1 MEIRD
6 HPVLRSVIR
15 FDSTPLNKAYYTEE
29 GYLVDSP
36 ILTSVGIFEYANPD
50 GSIRR
55 ELRVPSEVFNKESLA
70 SYRGKPIIM
79 THDAGLVDKNNVH
92 DASIGTILSDGYRDG
107 ADVRA
112 KIVIHDTDEM
122 KRRGFKE
129 LSLGYN
135 LDLDETP
142 GIYNGERYD
151 AIQRNIRINHLAL
164 VREARAGDQARLN
177 IDSKD
182 GETLTGGRKLMSK
195 RIRNARRADEALTP
209 EELKKAIEWYKA
221 NRDTFENKDADDV
234 QTEESKIEDKIA
246 NIRDNHPVEAKKEVA
261 VEEVPEM
268 PAKKPIPAKEPAK
281 KPVVAKEEVE
291 EEVMDAD
298 DEPVEEEEYVEFEQD
313 ADEVIRDQDKDIKTL
328 LDIIDTLL
336 AEKAFDEAD
345 PVVKEEEEEEFVT
358 DGDDWEEKE
367 NCDADDD
374 DIPNIE
380 GFNEI
385 PEDEATEADK
395 EIHEDEDGEEE
406 EEIDIMK
413 YEDNPRMNADSVD
426 KIIRERIKLGM
437 LGRALNLDG
446 LENMSVLKAKK
457 TIIKAVRPSV
467 RLDGKS
473 YAYINAMYK
482 CAADDIKKGQRKDT
496 NYQRKQMFNKDSAMK
511 RDENTPES
519 ARQRMIERRQ
529 NKKEENK

>member
-6 HPVLRSVIR
+6 HPTLRSVIR
-15 FDSTPLNKAYYTEE
+15 FDSTPLNKTYYTEE

-55 ELRVPSEVFNKESLA
+55 ELRVPSEVFSKESLQ
-70 SYRGKPIIM
+70 SYRGKPVIM
-79 THDAGLVDKNNVH
+79 THGAGLVDKNNVH

-107 ADVRA
+107 SDVRA

-182 GETLTGGRKLMSK
+182 GETLIGGRKLMSRK
-195 RIRNARRADEALTP
+195 IRNARRTDEALTP

-221 NRDTFENKDADDV
+221 NRDQFENKDADDV

-246 NIRDNHPVEAKKEVA
+246 NIRDNHPVEAEEKEVK
-261 VEEVPEM
+261 VEEV
-268 PAKKPIPAKEPAK
+268 PAK
-281 KPVVAKEEVE
+281 KPVPTKEEVFE
-291 EEVMDAD
+291 EKQMDAD
-298 DEPVEEEEYVEFEQD
+298 EEVVEEEEMTDEYAKD

-336 AEKAFDEAD
+336 AEKAFDEAE
-345 PVVKEEEEEEFVT
+345 PAVEEKKEEEEELVYDE
-358 DGDDWEEKE
+358 DDLEKKE

-374 DIPNIE
+374 DIPDIE
-380 GFNEI
+380 GFEEI
-385 PEDEATEADK
+385 PEDVAVK
-395 EIHEDEDGEEE
+395 EDVEVHEDEDDEEE

-413 YEDNPRMNADSVD
+413 YEDKPRMNADSVD
-426 KIIRERIKLGM
+426 RIIRERIKLGM

-457 TIIKAVRPSV
+457 TIIKAVRPTV

-482 CAADDIKKGQRKDT
+482 CAADDIKKGQRKST
-496 NYQRKQMFNKDSAMK
+496 NDQRKKMFNKDSAIT
-511 RDENTPES
+511 RDENTPEM
-519 ARQRMIERRQ
+519 ARQRMIDRRQ
-529 NKKEENK
+529 NKKEEK

>member
-15 FDSTPLNKAYYTEE
+15 FDSTPLNRAQYTEE

-36 ILTSVGIFEYANPD
+36 ILTSTGIFEYANPD

-55 ELRVPSEVFNKESLA
+55 ELRVPSEVFSRESLQ
-70 SYRGKPIIM
+70 SYRAKPIIL
-79 THDAGLVDKNNVH
+79 THDAGLVDKDNVH
-92 DASIGTILSDGYRDG
+92 EASIGTILSDGYRDG
-107 ADVRA
+107 NDVRA

-122 KRRGFKE
+122 KRSGFKE

-182 GETLTGGRKLMSK
+182 GVTTLRGGKKLMSK
-195 RIRNARRADEALTP
+195 KIRNARRADEALTP

-221 NRDTFENKDADDV
+221 NRDQLEKKDADDV

-246 NIRDNHPVEAKKEVA
+246 NIRDNHPVEAKETEVQ
-261 VEEVPEM
+261 VEEVP
-268 PAKKPIPAKEPAK
+268 AKPEK
-281 KPVVAKEEVE
+281 KPVFEEEQMDEDEFVE
-291 EEVMDAD
+291 EEK
-298 DEPVEEEEYVEFEQD
+298 EFDKD

-336 AEKAFDEAD
+336 AEKAFDEAE
-345 PVVKEEEEEEFVT
+345 PEVEEEEEKELVL
-358 DGDDWEEKE
+358 DEDDLEEH
-367 NCDADDD
+367 CDADDD
-374 DIPNIE
+374 DIPDIE

-385 PEDEATEADK
+385 PEDEATDADV
-395 EIHEDEDGEEE
+395 HEDEDEEE

-413 YEDNPRMNADSVD
+413 YEDQPRMNADSVD
-426 KIIRERIKLGM
+426 KIIRERITLGM
-437 LGRALNLDG
+437 IGRALNLDG
-446 LENMSVLKAKK
+446 LENMSILKAKK
-457 TIIKAVRPSV
+457 TIIKAVRPGM

-473 YAYINAMYK
+473 YAYINAAYQY
-482 CAADDIKKGQRKDT
+482 AVQDIKKSQRKDT
-496 NYQRKQMFNKDSAMK
+496 NYQRKQMFNKDSAIIS
-511 RDENTPES
+511 DENTPEN
-519 ARQRMIERRQ
+519 ARQRMIERHT

>member
-15 FDSTPLNKAYYTEE
+15 FDSTPLNATYYTEE
-29 GYLVDSP
+29 GYLIDSP
-36 ILTSVGIFEYANPD
+36 ILTSTGIFEYANPD
-50 GSIRR
+50 GSVRR
-55 ELRVPSEVFNKESLA
+55 ELRVPSEVFDRASLA
-70 SYRGKPIIM
+70 SYKAKPIIIS
-79 THDAGLVDKNNVH
+79 HDAGLVDKSNVH
-92 DASIGTILSDGYRDG
+92 EASVGTILSDGYRDG
-107 ADVRA
+107 SDVRA

-122 KRRGFKE
+122 KRIGFKE

-142 GIYNGERYD
+142 GIYKGEHYD

-182 GETLTGGRKLMSK
+182 GETLIGGRKLMSK
-195 RIRNARRADEALTP
+195 RIRNAQRTDEALTP

-234 QTEESKIEDKIA
+234 QTEESKIEEKIA
-246 NIRDNHPVEAKKEVA
+246 GIRDNHPVEAEKEVA
-261 VEEVPEM
+261 VKEVPE
-268 PAKKPIPAKEPAK
+268 
-281 KPVVAKEEVE
+281 PVKA
-291 EEVMDAD
+291 
-298 DEPVEEEEYVEFEQD
+298 PVEEEEKALDEDDELVEEEVVEKFEKD

-336 AEKAFDEAD
+336 AEKAFDEAE
-345 PVVKEEEEEEFVT
+345 PAVKEEEEEKELVV
-358 DGDDWEEKE
+358 DEDDEEEEE
-367 NCDADDD
+367 NFDSDDD
-374 DIPNIE
+374 DIPTVE
-380 GFNEI
+380 GFEEI
-385 PEDEATEADK
+385 PEDEATKADV
-395 EIHEDEDGEEE
+395 EIREDDDEEE
-406 EEIDIMK
+406 EEELDIMK
-413 YEDNPRMNADSVD
+413 YEDEPRLNADSVD

-457 TIIKAVRPSV
+457 AIIKAVRPSV

-496 NYQRKQMFNKDSAMK
+496 NYQRKQMFNGDAKERVFGTSADAAREKMK
-511 RDENTPES
+511 
-519 ARQRMIERRQ
+519 ERHL
-529 NKKEENK
+529 NKNS

>member
-6 HPVLRSVIR
+6 HPTLKSVIR
-15 FDSTPLNKAYYTEE
+15 FDSTPLSRAYYTEE

-55 ELRVPSEVFNKESLA
+55 ELRVPSEVFSKESLE
-70 SYRGKPIIM
+70 SYRGKPIII

-107 ADVRA
+107 SDVRA

-122 KRRGFKE
+122 KERGFKE

-142 GIYNGERYD
+142 GIYNGEHYD

-182 GETLTGGRKLMSK
+182 GETLVGGKKLMSK
-195 RIRNARRADEALTP
+195 KIRNARRADEALTP

-221 NRDTFENKDADDV
+221 NRDQFENKDADDV

-246 NIRDNHPVEAKKEVA
+246 NIRDNHPVEAEKEAVAEEKVAPEKKL
-261 VEEVPEM
+261 PE
-268 PAKKPIPAKEPAK
+268 KKPIPEK
-281 KPVVAKEEVE
+281 KPVVEEEQMDEDEEVVSE
-291 EEVMDAD
+291 EEMT
-298 DEPVEEEEYVEFEQD
+298 DEFSKD

-336 AEKAFDEAD
+336 AEKAFDEAE
-345 PVVKEEEEEEFVT
+345 PEVKEKEEEELTF
-358 DGDDWEEKE
+358 DADDWEEKE

-374 DIPNIE
+374 DIPTIE
-380 GFNEI
+380 GFEEI
-385 PEDEATEADK
+385 PEDEATDVDVDV
-395 EIHEDEDGEEE
+395 HEDEEDDEDEEE
-406 EEIDIMK
+406 EVDIMK
-413 YEDNPRMNADSVD
+413 YEEKPRMNVDSVD

-457 TIIKAVRPSV
+457 TIIKAVRPSM

-473 YAYINAMYK
+473 YAYINAAYQY
-482 CAADDIKKGQRKDT
+482 AAQDIKKSQRKTT
-496 NYQRKQMFNKDSAMK
+496 NDQRKKMFNKDSAIK

>member
-15 FDSTPLNKAYYTEE
+15 FDSTPLNATYYTEE
-29 GYLVDSP
+29 GYLIDTPV
-36 ILTSVGIFEYANPD
+36 LTSTGIFEYANPD

-55 ELRVPSEVFNKESLA
+55 ELRVPSEVFDRASLA
-70 SYRGKPIIM
+70 SYKAKPIIIS
-79 THDAGLVDKNNVH
+79 HDAGLVDKNNVH
-92 DASIGTILSDGYRDG
+92 EASVGTILSEGYRDG
-107 ADVRA
+107 SDVRA

-122 KRRGFKE
+122 KRSGFKE

-142 GIYNGERYD
+142 GIYNGEHYD

-182 GETLTGGRKLMSK
+182 GETLIGGRKLMSRK
-195 RIRNARRADEALTP
+195 IRNARRTDEALTP

-221 NRDTFENKDADDV
+221 NRDQFENKDADDV

-246 NIRDNHPVEAKKEVA
+246 NIRDNHPVEAKEKKEVKA
-261 VEEVPEM
+261 EEAPT
-268 PAKKPIPAKEPAK
+268 K
-281 KPVVAKEEVE
+281 KPVPSKEEVIE
-291 EEVMDAD
+291 EKQMDAD
-298 DEPVEEEEYVEFEQD
+298 EEVVEEEEMTDEYAKD

-345 PVVKEEEEEEFVT
+345 PTVEEKEEKKEEEEELVYDE
-358 DGDDWEEKE
+358 DDLEKKE

-374 DIPNIE
+374 DIPDIE
-380 GFNEI
+380 GFEEI
-385 PEDEATEADK
+385 PEDEAIKDDVEA
-395 EIHEDEDGEEE
+395 HEDEDDEEE
-406 EEIDIMK
+406 EEEVDIMK
-413 YEDNPRMNADSVD
+413 YEDKPRMNADSVD
-426 KIIRERIKLGM
+426 RIIRERIKLGM

-482 CAADDIKKGQRKDT
+482 CAADDIKKGQRKNT
-496 NYQRKQMFNKDSAMK
+496 NDQRKQMFNKDSADRVVGTSADVARK
-511 RDENTPES
+511 RME
-519 ARQRMIERRQ
+519 ERHL
-529 NKKEENK
+529 KKNS

>member
-6 HPVLRSVIR
+6 HPTLRSVIR

-55 ELRVPSEVFNKESLA
+55 ELRVPSEVFSKDSLQ
-70 SYRGKPIIM
+70 SYRGKPIIVS
-79 THDAGLVDKNNVH
+79 HDAGLVDKNNVH
-92 DASIGTILSDGYRDG
+92 EASIGTILSDGYRDG

-122 KRRGFKE
+122 KRKGFKE

-142 GIYNGERYD
+142 GIYNGQRYD

-182 GETLTGGRKLMSK
+182 GETLIGGRKLMSRK
-195 RIRNARRADEALTP
+195 IRNARRTDEALTP

-221 NRDTFENKDADDV
+221 NRDQFENKDADDV

-246 NIRDNHPVEAKKEVA
+246 NIRDNHPVEAEETEVQ
-261 VEEVPEM
+261 VEEV
-268 PAKKPIPAKEPAK
+268 PAK
-281 KPVVAKEEVE
+281 KPVPEKKEVFE
-291 EEVMDAD
+291 EEQNDAD
-298 DEPVEEEEYVEFEQD
+298 DEILEEEKDEEFVKD
-313 ADEVIRDQDKDIKTL
+313 ADEVIKDQDKDIKTL

-336 AEKAFDEAD
+336 AEKAFDEAE
-345 PVVKEEEEEEFVT
+345 PAVEEEKKEEELVFDE
-358 DGDDWEEKE
+358 DDWKEKE

-374 DIPNIE
+374 DIPDIE
-380 GFNEI
+380 GFEEI
-385 PEDEATEADK
+385 PEDVTVK
-395 EIHEDEDGEEE
+395 EDVEVHEDEEDEEEE
-406 EEIDIMK
+406 EEIMK
-413 YEDNPRMNADSVD
+413 YEENPRMNADSVD

-482 CAADDIKKGQRKDT
+482 CAADDIKKGQRKST
-496 NYQRKQMFNKDSAMK
+496 NDQRKQMFNKDSAIK
-511 RDENTPES
+511 RDENTPEM
-519 ARQRMIERRQ
+519 ARQRMIDRRQ
-529 NKKEENK
+529 NKKEDK